1 MASCNI
7 GIIKVIVTVTESLY
21 TDHAFCLI
29 TLRRAQANLWGCSS
43 TRASYATGEE
53 RAPPPLST
61 NTSNRSSEKLKCVGM
76 IFRVGGCHATIGPP
90 KISPPGLVKAAL
102 YGPPGP
108 LETLQLVPPG
118 QPRAPR
124 LVPLCYKWSPTLNMI
139 QARQATRPDQFLR
152 TACF

>member
-1 MASCNI
+1 MAEDGEVGFDVEETFEETLEDADAEIHELKGILTEALGDMPFKVAI
-7 GIIKVIVTVTESLY
+7 GFIVIFDFLY
-21 TDHAFCLI
+21 TSYGVGVRLRGKSVAGIDHVR
-29 TLRRAQANLWGCSS
+29 T
-43 TRASYATGEE
+43 
-53 RAPPPLST
+53 
-61 NTSNRSSEKLKCVGM
+61 
-76 IFRVGGCHATIGPP
+76 CHATIGPP